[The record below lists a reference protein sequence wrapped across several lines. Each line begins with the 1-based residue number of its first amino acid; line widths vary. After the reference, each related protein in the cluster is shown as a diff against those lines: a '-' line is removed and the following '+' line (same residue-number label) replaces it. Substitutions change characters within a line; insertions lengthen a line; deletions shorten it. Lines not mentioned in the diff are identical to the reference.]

1 MNTGNFILR
10 RALRGSSLALAA
22 LAGACSHVANAPSSL
37 QAAPAI
43 SCAQLSSLSLPSSP
57 STAFAVL
64 SAQSFE
70 AGPLP
75 AGTPAT
81 TNPPMRRAQALPAYC
96 RVKARISPAINF
108 ELWLPQTAWNGRFQ
122 QIGVHR
128 FGGELDYAD
137 MAWQLAQGY
146 AVASSDTGHQ
156 GQAALPWMQNP
167 QQVLDYGSR
176 AVHET
181 ALKAKAITAAFYGR
195 PAEYAYFNGCSTGGK
210 EALME
215 AQRYPSDFQGISVG
229 DPNFDQIGNRA
240 QYIWNA
246 QATFMNEATRLTTA
260 QLELVHTKVLET
272 CDRLD
277 GVADG
282 VIEDPRQCRFRPESL
297 ACQPGQAAGE
307 CLTPA
312 QIGAFNSL
320 YEGPSNPSTGQRI
333 YAGWSAGSELDWRGI
348 IGGPNVFPTAE
359 QFFRNMVFRDAS
371 WDWRRFDFD
380 KDWTHAMANFGPL
393 VNADDAD
400 LRAFEQ
406 AGGKLLHYHGWGD
419 VNHAPMQSVRY
430 YDNVVE
436 TMGRGVPSGQAGQRV
451 ARFYRLFMVPG
462 SSGCSSAG
470 PHPDQFDPM
479 DALRSWV
486 EDQQTPE
493 RIVVRTPA
501 PLQRTRALCPYPKVA
516 VYGGRGDVFDE
527 KSFSCAY
534 TPAR

>member
-1 MNTGNFILR
+1 MNIANSVLP
-10 RALRGSSLALAA
+10 RAMHGLFLALTACAA
-22 LAGACSHVANAPSSL
+22 ACSHVALVPSPVE
-37 QAAPAI
+37 AAPAI
-43 SCAQLSSLSLPSSP
+43 SCAQLASVALPSSP
-57 STAFAVL
+57 SSAFTVL
-64 SAQSFE
+64 NAQIIV

-81 TNPPMRRAQALPAYC
+81 TNPPMRRAEALPAYC
-96 RVKARISPAINF
+96 KVKSRISPAINF
-108 ELWLPQTAWNGRFQ
+108 ELWLPQAGWNGRFQ

-146 AVASSDTGHQ
+146 AVASSDTGHA

-167 QQVLDYGSR
+167 QQVVDYGSR

-181 ALKAKAITAAFYGR
+181 AMKAQALTAAFYGR
-195 PAEYAYFNGCSTGGK
+195 PAQYAYFNGCSTGGK

-215 AQRYPSDFQGISVG
+215 AQRYPSDFQGIAVG

-246 QATFMNEATRLTTA
+246 QATFMNEATRITPA
-260 QLELVHTKVLET
+260 QLRLVHAKVLEA

-282 VIEDPRQCRFRPESL
+282 VIGDPRQCHFRPESL
-297 ACQPGQAAGE
+297 ACQAGQAPGE

-312 QIGAFNSL
+312 QAGAVTKI
-320 YEGPSNPSTGQRI
+320 YEGPSDPLTGQRI
-333 YAGWSAGSELDWRGI
+333 YAGWALGSELEWASI
-348 IGGPNVFPTAE
+348 IAGPNVFPTAE
-359 QFFRNMVFRDAS
+359 QFFRNMVFRDAA

-380 KDWTHAMANFGPL
+380 KDWKFAVANFGPL
-393 VNADDAD
+393 VNADDPD
-400 LRAFEQ
+400 LRALEQ

-430 YDNVVE
+430 YDDVVA
-436 TMGRGVPSGQAGQRV
+436 TLGRSTPQGQAGDRV
-451 ARFYRLFMVPG
+451 ARFYRLFMIPG
-462 SSGCSSAG
+462 SSGCGSAG

-486 EDQQTPE
+486 EDKKAPE
-493 RIVVRTPA
+493 QIVVRAPA
-501 PLQRTRALCPYPKVA
+501 QPQRTRMLCPYPQVA
-516 VYGGRGDVFDE
+516 VYSGRGDVFNE
-527 KSFSCAY
+527 INFSCVNQ
-534 TPAR
+534 PKN